1 MQRIFNDASRVT
13 EEALDGIILCHSDL
27 LAKTENPRVVR
38 YKWSA
43 KERSPRHSF
52 EFQLAGYMHKAGL

>member
-13 EEALDGIILCHSDL
+13 EDALEGIISCHPDL

-38 YKWSA
+38 YVG
-43 KERSPRHSF
+43 SPVKGRVGILGSPLS
-52 EFQLAGYMHKAGL
+52 EMGKRI